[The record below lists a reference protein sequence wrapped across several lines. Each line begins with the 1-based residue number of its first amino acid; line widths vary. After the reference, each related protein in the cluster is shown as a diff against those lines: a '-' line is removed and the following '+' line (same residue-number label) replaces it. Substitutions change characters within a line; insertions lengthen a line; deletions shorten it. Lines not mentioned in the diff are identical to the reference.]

1 MNNQTLLDV
10 TAYIDENIYHSAI
23 WDEADEKTRKKAVNN
38 SIQILTTYLKS
49 HFTAEADIPVNILAN
64 QIVWFMRVDDT
75 FLRAEMGASYIQMS
89 GVMVNI
95 KDKDRTIAPYV
106 LDALGIS
113 PDAVTGGITKRK
125 VGRYAGR
132 YVGTA
137 ESILRREQ

>member
-1 MNNQTLLDV
+1 MATLAEV
-10 TAYIDENIYHSAI
+10 TTYINENIYHSAV
-23 WDEADEKTRKKAVNN
+23 WDEADVTAQEKAYNN
-38 SIQILTTYLKS
+38 SCDILLTYLPTVYTS
-49 HFTAEADIPVNILAN
+49 ITAIPANILS
-64 QIVWFMRVDDT
+64 QQVVWLMRIDDT

-125 VGRYAGR
+125 VGSYSGR
-132 YVGTA
+132 AIGTDISVFRNYG
-137 ESILRREQ
+137 E